1 MGTHYTMAKKFHT
14 MEKQSSIIMLDY
26 SLWTE
31 DISIEMGLKP
41 VPLQL
46 EHVAR
51 NEWRRSH
58 HSIHIGPYM

>member
-1 MGTHYTMAKKFHT
+1 

-31 DISIEMGLKP
+31 DISIEMGLEP

-46 EHVAR
+46 QHIATRR
-51 NEWRRSH
+51 NRNLDGWN
-58 HSIHIGPYM
+58 GGCNGL